1 MKNKG
6 LFYLV
11 LVITL
16 IHFHLSMATPWKE
29 INSISSEVES
39 EFLFGSHVARM
50 LYDVSQ
56 SVSGQTGN
64 SNNQAVDCPQS
75 NGYRSCLPSQN
86 GSSLIPRLSCGTS
99 TPCLRV
105 SVVTCV
111 VAVVLLC
118 IICEALLLN
127 VDKNNAIG
135 DGKGL

>member
-86 GSSLIPRLSCGTS
+86 GGG
-99 TPCLRV
+99 
-105 SVVTCV
+105 
-111 VAVVLLC
+111 A
-118 IICEALLLN
+118 N
-127 VDKNNAIG
+127 KNCADFTRNC
-135 DGKGL
+135 